1 VHGGHADDE
10 RKQVVDESVHEPEAQ
25 KAPRQVRHRLEVVV
39 NEQLGVVR
47 QRKEADTKEIKFKW
61 LRTHKKRNERRNEEG
76 QSLEMPIR

>member
-1 VHGGHADDE
+1 
-10 RKQVVDESVHEPEAQ
+10 
-25 KAPRQVRHRLEVVV
+25 
-39 NEQLGVVR
+39 VVR